1 MIPLGKKKERKRRR
15 LAKLNRRSTAY
26 VRIAP
31 HPPPPPVAH
40 PLFIPRRHTSDAPQR
55 HGDADGGGPRAM
67 DSCTGD
73 TCQDESRAP
82 ARS

>member
-31 HPPPPPVAH
+31 HPPPVAH

>member
-31 HPPPPPVAH
+31 HPPPPVAH